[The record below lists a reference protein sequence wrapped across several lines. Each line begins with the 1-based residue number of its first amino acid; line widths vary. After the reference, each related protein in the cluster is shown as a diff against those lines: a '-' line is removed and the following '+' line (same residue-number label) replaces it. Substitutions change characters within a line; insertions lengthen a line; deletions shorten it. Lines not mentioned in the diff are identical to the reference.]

1 MFRRIAVIATGL
13 LLVGII
19 ACSRDT
25 REPAQTQQ
33 PAAQQPAAQPAA
45 QPEAPPTA
53 APPAET
59 VPREAAAPPRAEP
72 VKQAPRRTTTTP
84 KSAPAAP
91 TAAEPV
97 VSTAGEA
104 KPAAVVPPAAKPVT
118 EAQPAV
124 APPPPPAPK
133 TPSVPSG
140 TRLEIRLNEP
150 ISSADNKAGDT
161 FRATLDQD
169 LTVDGRIVVPKGS
182 AVKGKIL
189 QLKEPGRVE
198 GRAAMSIA
206 LTEIEVGQTS
216 YPIQTNT
223 LAFEAEK
230 SIKKDATKIGIGAAA
245 GAIIGAIAGGG
256 KGAAI
261 GAAVGGGAGTATVL
275 ATKGDNVKFGTEDK
289 FSFVLRSDLA
299 IK

>member
-1 MFRRIAVIATGL
+1 MFRRLAVIVSGL

-33 PAAQQPAAQPAA
+33 PAAQQPSAQPA
-45 QPEAPPTA
+45 PGA
-53 APPAET
+53 APPAEPA
-59 VPREAAAPPRAEP
+59 PREAVAPPPAEP
-72 VKQAPRRTTTTP
+72 AKAAPRRAATAP
-84 KSAPAAP
+84 KPVPALP
-91 TAAEPV
+91 KVTEPV

-104 KPAAVVPPAAKPVT
+104 KSAAVVPPATKQVT
-118 EAQPAV
+118 EVPA
-124 APPPPPAPK
+124 AAPPPPAPK
-133 TPSVPSG
+133 ITWIPSG
-140 TRLEIRLNEP
+140 TRFEIRLEAP
-150 ISSADNKAGDT
+150 ISSADNKTGDT
-161 FRATLDQD
+161 FRGTLDQD
-169 LTVDGRIVVPKGS
+169 LEVDGKVVVPKGS
-182 AVKGKIL
+182 AVKGKMIDVK
-189 QLKEPGRVE
+189 QPGRVE

-206 LTEIEVGQTS
+206 LTEIEVGKTS

-230 SIKKDATKIGIGAAA
+230 STKKDATKIGIGAAA

-275 ATKGDNVKFGTEDK
+275 ATKGDQVKFGTEDK
-289 FSFVLRSDLA
+289 FSFVLRSDLG

>member
-1 MFRRIAVIATGL
+1 MFRRLAVIVTGL

-19 ACSRDT
+19 ACSRET

-45 QPEAPPTA
+45 QPAPAA
-53 APPAET
+53 APPAEPA
-59 VPREAAAPPRAEP
+59 PREAAAPPSAQP
-72 VKQAPRRTTTTP
+72 ASPAPRRASTTP
-84 KSAPAAP
+84 KQAPAAP
-91 TAAEPV
+91 KATEPAV
-97 VSTAGEA
+97 TTAGEA
-104 KPAAVVPPAAKPVT
+104 KPAAVVPAAPKQVT
-118 EAQPAV
+118 EAQPA
-124 APPPPPAPK
+124 AAPPPAPK
-133 TPSVPSG
+133 VTWIPSG
-140 TRLEIRLNEP
+140 TRFEIRLEAP

-161 FRATLDQD
+161 FRGTLDQD
-169 LTVDGRIVVPKGS
+169 LEADGKVVVPKGS
-182 AVKGKIL
+182 AVKGKIIDVK
-189 QLKEPGRVE
+189 QPGRVE

-206 LTEIEVGQTS
+206 LTEIEVGKTS

-230 SIKKDATKIGIGAAA
+230 STKKDATKIGIGAAA

-275 ATKGDNVKFGTEDK
+275 ATKGDQVKFGTEDK
-289 FSFVLRSDLA
+289 FSFVLRSDLG

>member
-1 MFRRIAVIATGL
+1 MFRRFAVIVSGL

-45 QPEAPPTA
+45 
-53 APPAET
+53 APPAEPA
-59 VPREAAAPPRAEP
+59 PREAVAPPPAEP
-72 VKQAPRRTTTTP
+72 AKAAPRRASTAP
-84 KSAPAAP
+84 KQAKAAP
-91 TAAEPV
+91 KAAELPV
-97 VSTAGEA
+97 SAAGEA
-104 KPAAVVPPAAKPVT
+104 KPAAVVPPAPKPLT
-118 EAQPAV
+118 EAQPA
-124 APPPPPAPK
+124 ALPPPAPK
-133 TPSVPSG
+133 ITLIPSG
-140 TRLEIRLNEP
+140 TRFEIRLEAP
-150 ISSADNKAGDT
+150 ISSADNKTGDI
-161 FRATLDQD
+161 FRGTLAQD
-169 LTVDGRIVVPKGS
+169 LEVDGKVVVPKGS
-182 AVKGKIL
+182 AVKGKMIDVK
-189 QLKEPGRVE
+189 QPGRVE

-206 LTEIEVGQTS
+206 LTEIEVGQTA

-230 SIKKDATKIGIGAAA
+230 STKKDATKIGIGAAA

-289 FSFVLRSDLA
+289 FSFVLRSDLG